1 MEPTKVYVLIE
12 WVPYE
17 GSYLYGVFSS
27 WEKADEAAS
36 ELKEPQVTRSDLAIH
51 EIALD
56 AVPNLVSP

>member
-1 MEPTKVYVLIE
+1 MEKVYVLIE

-27 WEKADEAAS
+27 WEQAEEAAK
-36 ELKEPQVTRSDLAIH
+36 ELTEPQVTPSDLAIH

-56 AVPNLVSP
+56 AIPNLVSP